1 MEKNSK
7 IMHLTSTDTLREV
20 VNIANELGIQRE
32 DIVGLLNRGEKY
44 YLVYYYGGTDEY
56 GNSKA

>member
-7 IMHLTSTDTLREV
+7 IMHLTSADTLREV
-20 VNIANELGIQRE
+20 VTIANELGIQRE

-44 YLVYYYGGTDEY
+44 YLVYYYGETDKY

>member
-1 MEKNSK
+1 MEKTSK
-7 IMHLTSTDTLREV
+7 IMHLTSADTLREV

-44 YLVYYYGGTDEY
+44 YLVYYYGGTGEY
-56 GNSKA
+56 GNPKA